1 MRKLILA
8 LSVPIF
14 LLILASWTIAN
25 DRPKSISI
33 KRISLQIDCQIH
45 LNAFAIKNLSTGVV
59 EPFNHGQAFI
69 RAKDIDKLQI
79 VSAPEYDQVSF
90 KGDIFI
96 APSKTMK
103 VFQSCSEDNN
113 LNEIFNSMNNRFGS

>member
-1 MRKLILA
+1 MRILILA
-8 LSVPIF
+8 LSALTF
-14 LLILASWTIAN
+14 SLILANWTITN
-25 DRPKSISI
+25 DRPKSVSI
-33 KRISLQIDCQIH
+33 KRISLQTNCQIH

-79 VSAPEYDQVSF
+79 VSAPEYDKVSF

-96 APSKTMK
+96 VPSQTMK
-103 VFQSCSEDNN
+103 VFQSCSEAKN
-113 LNEIFNSMNNRFGS
+113 LNEIFNSLNNRFGS

>member
-1 MRKLILA
+1 MRILILA
-8 LSVPIF
+8 LSALIF
-14 LLILASWTIAN
+14 SLILANWTITN
-25 DRPKSISI
+25 DRPKSVSI
-33 KRISLQIDCQIH
+33 KRISLQTNCQIH

-79 VSAPEYDQVSF
+79 VSAPEYDKVSF

-96 APSKTMK
+96 VSSQTKK
-103 VFQSCSEDNN
+103 VFQSCSEAKN
-113 LNEIFNSMNNRFGS
+113 LNEIFNSLNNRFGS